1 MHKPVSPCR
10 RTCSSV
16 HGQSVQAEQSYYEK
30 IARINQGQT
39 KILLL
44 EDSELNEVRALS
56 NLGKFDQVN
65 DDLPAHSS
73 RQLTAD

>member
-1 MHKPVSPCR
+1 MHKPISPCR

-16 HGQSVQAEQSYYEK
+16 HGQSVQAGQSYYDK

-39 KILLL
+39 KIILL
-44 EDSELNEVRALS
+44 EDSEFNRVRALS
-56 NLGKFDQVN
+56 NLGSVDHAQV
-65 DDLPAHSS
+65 DLPLDSE